1 MADRIYGIDLGTTYS
16 CIAYVDENMKPVVV
30 PNSEG
35 QLTTPSVVYF
45 ETPDNIAVGSHA
57 KDVAELHPNQ
67 VVSTVKRAMGDP
79 HWVTEQH
86 GKTYHPQDV
95 SSFILR
101 KLVRDAGIKTGDTIT
116 DAVITC
122 PAYFGTP
129 QREATRQAAELAGLN
144 VHYVIP
150 EPTAAAIA
158 HSIDQSEDRNIL
170 VYDLGGGTFD
180 VTVLS
185 VKAGGIEV
193 VCTGGDHMLGG
204 KNWDETIAAWLA
216 EQFSNETGVDAE
228 QLTDTEND
236 PEPWQELLKSA
247 EAAKVALSAKT
258 THTLRVQHGVDR
270 VVVTLTRDK
279 FDELTA
285 NLLERTLSLTEE
297 LLQTAEGKGCST
309 IDKLLLVGG
318 STFMPQVKT
327 AVEARF
333 SFEVSWFDPNEAVA
347 KGAALMGLKCQLD
360 EKFKEW
366 VKKEI
371 AQETGKDVADVT
383 EEEVE
388 TAAQDGDLRERGE
401 EKLAGDHG
409 MSLPGIQHLS
419 RKTIRNVTSKSFGV
433 VVVVDA
439 GGKREQR
446 VNNLIVID
454 DAVPKSAT
462 GQYGT
467 VDEGQPGL
475 TINCVENDER
485 VGPEGSVEY
494 DPSQSIGTAELM
506 FAKPLPKGSPV
517 EVRFSLADDGRLDV
531 HGKDLT
537 THKEI
542 DAVFKSEAILTVE
555 EIEEKK
561 SRNMG
566 IAVT

>member
-16 CIAYVDENMKPVVV
+16 CIAYVDEHMKPVVV

-35 QLTTPSVVYF
+35 QPTTPSVVYF
-45 ETPDNIAVGSHA
+45 ENPDNIVVGSHA
-57 KDVAELHPNQ
+57 KDVAELFPEQ

-79 HWVTEQH
+79 NWLNEQD

-101 KLVRDAGIKTGDTIT
+101 KLVKDAGIKTGDTIT
-116 DAVITC
+116 DVVITC
-122 PAYFGTP
+122 PAYFGAP
-129 QREATRQAAELAGLN
+129 QREATRQAGELANLN
-144 VHYVIP
+144 VHYVVP

-158 HSIDQSEDRNIL
+158 HSIDQSEDQNIL

-185 VKAGGIEV
+185 VKAGAIEV

-204 KNWDETIAAWLA
+204 KNWDETIAGWFA
-216 EQFSNETGVDAE
+216 EQFSKEKGVDAK
-228 QLTDTEND
+228 QLTDHPD
-236 PEPWQELLKSA
+236 SWQDLLKSA
-247 EAAKVALSAKT
+247 EAAKVALSTKT
-258 THTLRVQHGVDR
+258 AHTLKVQHEVGR
-270 VVVTLTRDK
+270 VLVKLTRDK
-279 FDELTA
+279 FDELTGR
-285 NLLERTLSLTEE
+285 LLERTLSLTEE
-297 LLQTAEGKGCST
+297 LLKTAEDKGCST

-347 KGAALMGLKCQLD
+347 KGAALMGLKCQLNKNF
-360 EKFKEW
+360 EEW

-371 AQETGKDVADVT
+371 ARKTGKDVADVT
-383 EEEVE
+383 EEEFK
-388 TAAQDGDLRERGE
+388 TAAEDRDLRDRGE
-401 EKLAGDHG
+401 QKLAGDHR
-409 MSLPGIQHLS
+409 MSLPVIQHLS

-433 VVVVDA
+433 VVRVKAD
-439 GGKREQR
+439 GREEER

-454 DAVPKSAT
+454 DAVPKSALGKYVT
-462 GQYGT
+462 FEAGQR
-467 VDEGQPGL
+467 GL
-475 TINCVENDER
+475 TIICVENDER
-485 VGPEGSVEY
+485 VGPGDNIEY
-494 DPSQSIGTAELM
+494 DRSQVIGKTELM
-506 FAKPLPKGSPV
+506 FTKPLPEGSPV
-517 EVRFSLADDGRLDV
+517 EIRFSLADDGRLDV

-537 THKEI
+537 THQEI
-542 DAVFKSEAILTVE
+542 DAVFKSDAVLTVD
-555 EIEEKK
+555 EIKKKK